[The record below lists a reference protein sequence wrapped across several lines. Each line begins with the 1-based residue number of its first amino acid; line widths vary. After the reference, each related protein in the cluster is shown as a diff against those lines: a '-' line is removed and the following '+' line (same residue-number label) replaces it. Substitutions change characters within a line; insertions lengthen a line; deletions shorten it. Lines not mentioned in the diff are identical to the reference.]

1 MEVLGGPSRDRS
13 ALSAHL
19 QPDMRVASAAAAFFS
34 STTRRLQR
42 NPRNIQHARQM
53 ATSEMA
59 SYDGSGQVPAP
70 LVDVDCNLLH
80 EDFIKAMVSIST
92 VKVDGVDDAWKILHH
107 PSTAQSNIVAMIS
120 PSSTLDESEL
130 SVQLLENS
138 TINDRNGIDVKTSE
152 SLRICMC
159 LYRAIAHVH
168 WLRLNHNR
176 NHVAVGVHPYHVLE
190 VGEPDA
196 ETTNR
201 LRKLLDENKSAI
213 SCIGE
218 CGLDYMDGFPD
229 SKHQVPWFKA
239 QLELAIE
246 YQLPIFLHERIAFDD
261 TTACIDEAAQKH
273 GIDKI
278 PRIIVHC
285 YTGTL
290 EQCKEYMRR
299 GYYISFSGFVNK
311 PGSEEVKSCLRSG
324 VIPLDKIMIETD
336 APYLGFDGC
345 KDAFFDAEGD
355 AFSSLSAKKRKKLKS
370 HYPNVPS
377 ALPMVLETVQREI
390 NAGRGERGDELLSIE
405 QLARITSDNACSF
418 FGLDRSIIK
427 R

>member
-1 MEVLGGPSRDRS
+1 
-13 ALSAHL
+13 
-19 QPDMRVASAAAAFFS
+19 MRVAPAAAAFFS
-34 STTRRLQR
+34 SSTRRLLLR
-42 NPRNIQHARQM
+42 NPRTIPLARP
-53 ATSEMA
+53 MA
-59 SYDGSGQVPAP
+59 STEIGSGQAAPP

-80 EDFIKAMVSIST
+80 EDFIKAMGSIST
-92 VKVDGVDDAWKILHH
+92 VKVDGVDDAWKVLHH
-107 PSTAQSNIVAMIS
+107 PSTVQSNIVAMIS
-120 PSSTLDESEL
+120 PSSTLNESEL
-130 SVQLLENS
+130 AVQLLERS
-138 TINDRNGIDVKTSE
+138 TINDRNGIEVKTSK
-152 SLRICMC
+152 SLRFCVSFSHHRS
-159 LYRAIAHVH
+159 RALLQHTHNI
-168 WLRLNHNR
+168 NHA
-176 NHVAVGVHPYHVLE
+176 AVGVHPYHVLE
-190 VGEPDA
+190 VGEPEA
-196 ETTNR
+196 ETINR
-201 LRKLLDENKSAI
+201 LRKLLDKNKSVI

-229 SKHQVPWFKA
+229 RKYQVPWFKA
-239 QLELAIE
+239 QLELAVE

-273 GIDKI
+273 GDDKI
-278 PRIIVHC
+278 PGIIVHC

-377 ALPMVLETVQREI
+377 ALPMVLETVQKEI
-390 NAGRGERGDELLSIE
+390 NAGREERGDELLSID
-405 QLARITSDNACSF
+405 QLARITRDNACSF
-418 FGLDRSIIK
+418 FGLDKTIIK

>member
-1 MEVLGGPSRDRS
+1 
-13 ALSAHL
+13 
-19 QPDMRVASAAAAFFS
+19 MRVTSAAAAFLS
-34 STTRRLQR
+34 SSTRRLLL
-42 NPRNIQHARQM
+42 NPRNILLARPM
-53 ATSEMA
+53 ATTEMA
-59 SYDGSGQVPAP
+59 SCDGSEQVSPP

-80 EDFIKAMVSIST
+80 EDLMKAMDSIST
-92 VKVDGVDDAWKILHH
+92 VKVDGVDDSWKILHH
-107 PSTAQSNIVAMIS
+107 HSTVQSNIVAIIS
-120 PSSTLDESEL
+120 PSSTLDESER
-130 SVQLLENS
+130 SVRLLENS
-138 TINDRNGIDVKTSE
+138 TINDRNGIEVKTT
-152 SLRICMC
+152 
-159 LYRAIAHVH
+159 
-168 WLRLNHNR
+168 
-176 NHVAVGVHPYHVLE
+176 VGVHPYHALE
-190 VGEPDA
+190 VGEPDV
-196 ETTNR
+196 ETINR
-201 LRKLLDENKSAI
+201 LRKLLDNNKSVI

-229 SKHQVPWFKA
+229 SKHQKPWFKA
-239 QLELAIE
+239 QLELAVE

-261 TTACIDEAAQKH
+261 TTACIDEVVQKH
-273 GIDKI
+273 GSDV
-278 PRIIVHC
+278 PIIVHC

-355 AFSSLSAKKRKKLKS
+355 AFSTLSAKKRKKLKS

-377 ALPMVLETVQREI
+377 ALPMVLETVQTEI
-390 NAGRGERGDELLSIE
+390 NAGREERGDELLSIE
-405 QLARITSDNACSF
+405 QLARITSANACSF
-418 FGLDRSIIK
+418 FGLDKSIIK

>member
-1 MEVLGGPSRDRS
+1 
-13 ALSAHL
+13 
-19 QPDMRVASAAAAFFS
+19 MRVAPAAAAFFS
-34 STTRRLQR
+34 SSTRRLLLR
-42 NPRNIQHARQM
+42 NPRTIPLARP
-53 ATSEMA
+53 MA
-59 SYDGSGQVPAP
+59 STEIGSGQAAPP

-80 EDFIKAMVSIST
+80 EDFIKAMGSIST
-92 VKVDGVDDAWKILHH
+92 VKVDGVDDAWKVLHH
-107 PSTAQSNIVAMIS
+107 PSTVQSNIVAMIS
-120 PSSTLDESEL
+120 PSSTLNESEL
-130 SVQLLENS
+130 AVQLLERS
-138 TINDRNGIDVKTSE
+138 TINDRNGIEVKTT
-152 SLRICMC
+152 
-159 LYRAIAHVH
+159 
-168 WLRLNHNR
+168 
-176 NHVAVGVHPYHVLE
+176 VGVHPYHVLE
-190 VGEPDA
+190 VGEPEA
-196 ETTNR
+196 ETINR
-201 LRKLLDENKSAI
+201 LRKLLDKNKSVI

-229 SKHQVPWFKA
+229 RKYQVPWFKA
-239 QLELAIE
+239 QLELAVE

-273 GIDKI
+273 GDDKI
-278 PRIIVHC
+278 PGIIVHC

-377 ALPMVLETVQREI
+377 ALPMVLETVQKEI
-390 NAGRGERGDELLSIE
+390 NAGREERGDELLSID
-405 QLARITSDNACSF
+405 QLARITRDNACSF
-418 FGLDRSIIK
+418 FGLDKTIIK